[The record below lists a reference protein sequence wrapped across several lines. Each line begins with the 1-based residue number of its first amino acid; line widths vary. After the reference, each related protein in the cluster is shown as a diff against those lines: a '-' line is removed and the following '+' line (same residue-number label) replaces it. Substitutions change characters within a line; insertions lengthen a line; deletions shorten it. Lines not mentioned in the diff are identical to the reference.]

1 LAKTET
7 TNRMKKFL
15 IIGGCL
21 AVTALA
27 VSCSNRNPGHAYMPD
42 MTYSRAYE
50 TYAPVQERL
59 NESGAESQPN
69 FHGGPVPGAIAR
81 GDMPGSTLLKD
92 TTGSYASS
100 AALANPLASGTLDL
114 KEAERLY
121 LVNCGICHGAKLDG
135 NGPLWKD
142 GNGPYPA
149 APKNLMGDDMKA
161 TSVGTIFHV
170 ATYGKGQMG
179 SYASQ
184 LTTKQRWMV
193 AAYVKSKQGGGAA
206 ATPAAGDSTAAKAPA
221 VKTAVADTTAKKA
234 GK

>member
-1 LAKTET
+1 
-7 TNRMKKFL
+7 M
-15 IIGGCL
+15 IIGGCV

-27 VSCSNRNPGHAYMPD
+27 VSCGNSNPGHAYMPD

-59 NESGAESQPN
+59 DNSAVDGPDGTKPN

-81 GDMPGSTLLKD
+81 GEMPGSALLKD

-100 AALANPLASGTLDL
+100 AALANPLAAGTFDL

-121 LVNCGICHGAKLDG
+121 LVNCGICHGSKLDG

-142 GNGPYPA
+142 GSGPYPA
-149 APKNLMGDDMKA
+149 APKNLMDAGYTA
-161 TSVGTIFHV
+161 TPVGTIFHV

-193 AAYVKSKQGGGAA
+193 AAYVKSKQNPTGAA
-206 ATPAAGDSTAAKAPA
+206 MAAPAAGTDSTAKATPAA
-221 VKTAVADTTAKKA
+221 AVADTTKKA
-234 GK
+234 TH

>member
-1 LAKTET
+1 
-7 TNRMKKFL
+7 MKKFL
-15 IIGGCL
+15 IIGGCV

-27 VSCSNRNPGHAYMPD
+27 VSCGNRNPGHAYMPD

-59 NESGAESQPN
+59 NESGVEGGVKPN
-69 FHGGPVPGAIAR
+69 FHGGPVPGTVAR
-81 GDMPGSTLLKD
+81 GEMPGSALLKD

-100 AALANPLASGTLDL
+100 AGLANPLAAATIDL

-121 LVNCGICHGAKLDG
+121 LVNCGICHGSKLDG

-193 AAYVKSKQGGGAA
+193 AAYVKSKQNPAA
-206 ATPAAGDSTAAKAPA
+206 ASTTAATDSTAKAPA
-221 VKTAVADTTAKKA
+221 AAGADSTAKKA
-234 GK
+234 AH